1 MLTKKYIT
9 VITIIQLVFVIFFIF
24 KLSNFDDL
32 VFSPIRN
39 DDSQRN
45 ERSTP
50 REFLLPAT
58 PAVAAIQEERRKQK
72 NRSEI
77 VVCLSILDKKG
88 YDVFDLENEMAAN
101 SKASIYK
108 YQTSNKLK
116 TDGMLNKETKKSLGC
131 LKS

>member
-1 MLTKKYIT
+1 MLTKKYII
-9 VITIIQLVFVIFFIF
+9 VITSIQSVFVIFFIF
-24 KLSNFDDL
+24 KLSNYDDL

-39 DDSQRN
+39 DDSDRN

-58 PAVAAIQEERRKQK
+58 PAVAEIQEQRRKEK
-72 NRSEI
+72 NKSEI

-88 YDVFDLENEMAAN
+88 YDVYNLEDDVAAN

-108 YQTSNKLK
+108 YQIANKIK
-116 TDGMLNKETKKSLGC
+116 ADGMLNEETKKSLEC
-131 LKS
+131 IKN